1 MIASAYRKVFLGEQT
16 AAVEKPPEA
25 LILPPQPVLPPN
37 IQQSLAGESEA
48 FAKTQDFAFPSSLL
62 KAEKLMVLLVPEH
75 NEMSGGIYSI
85 ISVANQMRR
94 LKRYHGYEIVV
105 MTRPSPTR
113 LTYFRNT
120 RFRNSENIFRIEQ
133 LPLCQAARE
142 IYLHIPEYA
151 APHFVRDLTYEELHY
166 LLGRPRVYVNL
177 LNQNIKLMPDKELFA
192 SLRRV
197 SDHLTQSVAHHAY
210 FNQKIADKYQLPTLL
225 LPAYTDLNDY
235 PASSF
240 AEKEKLIIYSL
251 DNAAHKKKCLRKI
264 AESFPDFELLEIKNI
279 SFDQYMDYA
288 TRCMFSISFGEGFDG
303 YVAQPFYQGG
313 IGFAIY
319 DPEFFPSEEFRKYYN
334 IFDNAD
340 EMVGQ
345 ICTRM
350 RKLMLDRDSYER
362 LNTEYLRELKR
373 LYSFEDYIE
382 QIKKL
387 SLRQFEI
394 LPTTRQQ

>member
-1 MIASAYRKVFLGEQT
+1 
-16 AAVEKPPEA
+16 
-25 LILPPQPVLPPN
+25 
-37 IQQSLAGESEA
+37 
-48 FAKTQDFAFPSSLL
+48 
-62 KAEKLMVLLVPEH
+62 
-75 NEMSGGIYSI
+75 
-85 ISVANQMRR
+85 
-94 LKRYHGYEIVV
+94 
-105 MTRPSPTR
+105 
-113 LTYFRNT
+113 
-120 RFRNSENIFRIEQ
+120 
-133 LPLCQAARE
+133 
-142 IYLHIPEYA
+142 
-151 APHFVRDLTYEELHY
+151 
-166 LLGRPRVYVNL
+166 
-177 LNQNIKLMPDKELFA
+177 
-192 SLRRV
+192 
-197 SDHLTQSVAHHAY
+197 VAHHAY

-264 AESFPDFELLEIKNI
+264 AQSFPDFKLLEIKNI

-345 ICTRM
+345 ICNRM
-350 RKLMLDRDSYER
+350 RKLMLDRESYEQ
-362 LNTEYLRELKR
+362 LNAEYLRELKR
-373 LYSFEDYIE
+373 LYSFEDYIK

-394 LPTTRQQ
+394 LPTARQ